1 MTATTAA
8 LPPKATILVVDDDP
22 ALLRV
27 VAMRLDKD
35 GYTGLP
41 PGPGLGV
48 DVDEKKLEEE
58 AKKPQTYKWPG
69 AKLKDG
75 SVSDY

>member
-1 MTATTAA
+1 MDQVPLQEGANT
-8 LPPKATILVVDDDP
+8 LDVVETKPD
-22 ALLRV
+22 A
-27 VAMRLDKD
+27 D
-35 GYTGLP
+35 GYIGLP
-41 PGPGLGV
+41 EGVGLGV
-48 DVDEKKLEEE
+48 DVDEKALEEA